1 MKITSNLK
9 RTMALPAADATEH
22 LPDRQRAGGV
32 ASRQTLK
39 SSRFRDGIS
48 RPCIRRQPGI
58 TGAAFTLIEL
68 LVVIAIIAILASLL
82 LPALSKAKQKAG
94 QAACQSG
101 LHQIALAQLM
111 YSQDFQEFLP
121 PCIVEEGGPKQDSWD
136 GFLEPYI
143 VTKAPKPAAGGAG
156 GGPVDRYVDV
166 FTCPADK
173 RGDRLFGRKRSY
185 SRVLPDYSLYASEW
199 TRIFFFPVKVNT
211 VTKTPIHTAYLSE
224 WHSKWNVR
232 CMNWPGNFIDAS
244 SYNKGWPSFQAEG
257 EKAPRIIN
265 HAGGG
270 SNFSFYDGHVIW
282 MKPPMAGIETA
293 VHWPVPLR

>member
-1 MKITSNLK
+1 MF
-9 RTMALPAADATEH
+9 M
-22 LPDRQRAGGV
+22 
-32 ASRQTLK
+32 
-39 SSRFRDGIS
+39 SSRHQVGIPDHS
-48 RPCIRRQPGI
+48 VRPQSGI
-58 TGAAFTLIEL
+58 AGLAFTLIEL

-82 LPALSKAKQKAG
+82 LPALAKAKQKAG
-94 QAACQSG
+94 QAACQSS

-121 PCIVEEGGPKQDSWD
+121 PCIVDEGGPKQDSWD

-143 VTKAPKPAAGGAG
+143 VSKAPKPAAGGAG

-185 SRVLPDYSLYASEW
+185 SRVLPDYSLYANEW

-211 VTKTPIHTAYLSE
+211 VTKTPMDTAYLSE

-244 SYNKGWPSFQAEG
+244 SYNNGWPSYQAGG

-270 SNFSFYDGHVIW
+270 SNFSFYDGHVTW
-282 MKPPMAGIETA
+282 MKPVKAGNEKA
-293 VHWPVPLR
+293 LHWPVPLR